1 MRYSQYRL
9 RLRPGNPLVNAAVII
24 LGALAIAASL
34 VVGFFAFVVLA
45 SVFIMLAAVVG
56 LRLWWLNWR
65 FGRQKSATEG
75 RPGTEGA
82 ELIEG
87 EYRVLR
93 SEQGETRR
101 PGRSQES

>member
-9 RLRPGNPLVNAAVII
+9 RLRPGNPLVNAAII
-24 LGALAIAASL
+24 VLGVLAIAASL
-34 VVGFFAFVVLA
+34 VLGFFAFVVLA
-45 SVFIMLAAVVG
+45 TVFIMLAAVVG

-65 FGRQKSATEG
+65 FGRRKPGAEQRPAAEG
-75 RPGTEGA
+75 T

-93 SEQGETRR
+93 SEQRETRR

>member
-9 RLRPGNPLVNAAVII
+9 RLRPGNPFVNAVVIV

-65 FGRQKSATEG
+65 FRRQKPGTAE
-75 RPGTEGA
+75 RPGTESA

-87 EYRVLR
+87 EYRILR
-93 SEQGETRR
+93 SEQRDTER

>member
-9 RLRPGNPLVNAAVII
+9 RLRPGNPLVNALVIV

-34 VVGFFAFVVLA
+34 VLGFFAFVVLA
-45 SVFIMLAAVVG
+45 TVFIVLAAVVG

-65 FGRQKSATEG
+65 FGRQKAGAG
-75 RPGTEGA
+75 RQPDSEGA

-93 SEQGETRR
+93 SEQRETRR
-101 PGRSQES
+101 PGRSQNS